1 MYDMETCICI
11 ADLFLLVQWLDSD
24 DVMYDTVAA
33 RDVTPPERIDVLDLQ
48 PGDRCQALYQSRYY
62 SVQVVAIGIVM
73 YI

>member
-1 MYDMETCICI
+1 MIWKHVSVLH
-11 ADLFLLVQWLDSD
+11 LFLLVQWLDSD
-24 DVMYDTVAA
+24 DVNTVAA

-48 PGDRCQALYQSRYY
+48 SGDRCQALYQSRYY

>member
-1 MYDMETCICI
+1 MIWKHVSVLH
-11 ADLFLLVQWLDSD
+11 LFLLVQWLDSD
-24 DVMYDTVAA
+24 DVNTVAA
-33 RDVTPPERIDVLDLQ
+33 RDVTPPKRIDVLDLQ